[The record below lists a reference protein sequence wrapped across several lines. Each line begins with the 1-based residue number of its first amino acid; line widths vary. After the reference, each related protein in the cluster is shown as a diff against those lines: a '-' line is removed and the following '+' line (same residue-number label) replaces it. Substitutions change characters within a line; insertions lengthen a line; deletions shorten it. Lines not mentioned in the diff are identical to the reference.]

1 MFSLIWLLVGIIIG
15 MLLMFLV
22 IASYE
27 EHAVVKLV
35 RHRPIGIDDN
45 GNIQLEKIGT
55 DEIPIK
61 KKKSLK
67 I

>member
-27 EHAVVKLV
+27 EHASIKLV
-35 RHRPIGIDDN
+35 KHKVIGFDDT
-45 GNIQLEKIGT
+45 GT
-55 DEIPIK
+55 IVAKEP